1 MNLKAPRLQ
10 DFLNYLVSIGYLT
23 KDKDGKYGN
32 SEDSTNYLVSTSPYC
47 LAEMIH
53 FNYATYA
60 DSWKNFTSYL
70 KGQEQQTF
78 FEDFTKIYDSRP
90 GTNKM
95 FARVMEHYAR
105 FSGELLPIKL
115 ESTFK
120 DINTLADIGGGSGY
134 MSFKICQKF
143 PHLKAINCDLPHL
156 EEVYNDYIKR
166 PEFKEVSE
174 RVTFRSL
181 DFQKEDY
188 PTDVDALMFG

>member
-1 MNLKAPRLQ
+1 MGLWKGQVLASAIELGLFDFIGTSQKTEKEIAEGMNLKAPRLQ

-32 SEDSTNYLVSTSPYC
+32 SEDSMTFLVSTSPLC
-47 LAEMIH
+47 LAQMIK
-53 FNYATYA
+53 FNYDTYV

-78 FEDFTKIYDSRP
+78 FEDFGAVYDSRP

-120 DINTLADIGGGSGY
+120 DIKTLADIGGGSGY
-134 MSFKICQKF
+134 MSFKIC
-143 PHLKAINCDLPHL
+143 
-156 EEVYNDYIKR
+156 
-166 PEFKEVSE
+166 
-174 RVTFRSL
+174 
-181 DFQKEDY
+181 
-188 PTDVDALMFG
+188 